1 MFQQITNENFLLFA
15 IKHYDNPQCVGE
27 SEFYDDMKRFTYI
40 KRLLTKYEE
49 TGVLKERLILNHI
62 IIITNLFGV
71 DAGTTLLLF
80 KIEPKYWPQLKSFLS
95 YLNMIDEHELRNI
108 PEDLYI
114 TKILESI

>member
-1 MFQQITNENFLLFA
+1 MYQQITNENFLLFA

-49 TGVLKERLILNHI
+49 SGVLIERLILNHI

-71 DAGTTLLLF
+71 DAGTTLLIF
-80 KIEPKYWPQLKSFLS
+80 KTERKYWPQLKSFLS
-95 YLNMIDEHELRNI
+95 YLNMINEYDLTEVE
-108 PEDLYI
+108 EDQHI
-114 TKILESI
+114 KQILEKI

>member
-1 MFQQITNENFLLFA
+1 MYQQITNENFLLFA
-15 IKHYDNPQCVGE
+15 IKHYDNPQCIGE

-49 TGVLKERLILNHI
+49 SGVLKERLILNHI

-80 KIEPKYWPQLKSFLS
+80 KTEHKYWPQLKSFLL
-95 YLNMIDEHELRNI
+95 YLNMINEYDLMEIE
-108 PEDLYI
+108 EDQHIKQILK
-114 TKILESI
+114 KI

>member
-1 MFQQITNENFLLFA
+1 MYQHITNSNFLLFA

-27 SEFYDDMKRFTYI
+27 SEFHDDMKRFTYI

-49 TGVLKERLILNHI
+49 SGVLKERLILNHI

-80 KIEPKYWPQLKSFLS
+80 KIEKKYWPQLKSFLS
-95 YLNMIDEHELRNI
+95 YLNMLNDYDLNDVQ
-108 PEDLYI
+108 EDQYI
-114 TKILESI
+114 KTILEKI

>member
-1 MFQQITNENFLLFA
+1 MYQQITNENFLLFA

-49 TGVLKERLILNHI
+49 SGVLKERLILNHI

-80 KIEPKYWPQLKSFLS
+80 KTEQKYWPQLKSFLS
-95 YLNMIDEHELRNI
+95 YLNMINDYDLIEVE
-108 PEDLYI
+108 EDRHI
-114 TKILESI
+114 KQILEKI